1 MSENKFSISEIEK
14 AFARGGALIMYESLE
29 STKDFGF
36 ALNLGE
42 LFGSLISKS
51 IYILTEK
58 KGD

>member
-1 MSENKFSISEIEK
+1 MPEKFSIEEIEK
-14 AFARGGALIMYESLE
+14 AFARGGALIMQESFE
-29 STKDFGF
+29 STKD
-36 ALNLGE
+36 LECSLMLSK

>member
-1 MSENKFSISEIEK
+1 MPEKFSIEEIEK
-14 AFARGGALIMYESLE
+14 AFARGGARIMRESFE
-29 STKDFGF
+29 STKDLGF

>member
-1 MSENKFSISEIEK
+1 MPEKFSIEDIEK
-14 AFARGGALIMYESLE
+14 AFARGGASIMQESFE
-29 STKDFGF
+29 STK
-36 ALNLGE
+36 NLEFSLMLGK